1 MVENNIELPGQPLTA
16 AHREYL
22 HSAGLTDDY
31 LDREDVLIRSVTGQ
45 LDLDTMLGTP
55 FAYVGGIQ
63 GVVPQGILFGWR
75 DLDGVVRWQ
84 LRLDEPGELP
94 KYLAEKDWAPSY
106 GVRADAGAD
115 SPILIVEGTKQSHA
129 AACAVG
135 ESCTVIGVP
144 GCSAWSTGGWV
155 VAPELR
161 RLVTRREVYI
171 LLDADAAENRMVYD
185 AGEWLKKSLGPLAK
199 TRFLMCPGGSKEGI
213 DDYLGTLDV
222 EDRADAIEALVSESA
237 ARPAA
242 RRPDKQKH
250 VPDAEDVSRRRAAIA
265 ESACDGLDL
274 DNLDVDENTGLPRI
288 PGEPL
293 DGSVWFDAVSGQFQP
308 ETLARYI
315 LGSATP
321 VALAAGDE
329 LLGVYG
335 NGYFH
340 TERLAFDAV
349 VGRYLG
355 DRLTQTHVANV
366 RLQAIRLCQETNRRL
381 PDRTPYKG
389 FVNLRDGMLDLSML
403 ELHPHSPKYMSLRQ
417 LPVRWNPDATCPR
430 YEAWLSDRV
439 GEFQIGVIEEV
450 ISQFLDEGRTPSK
463 AMFAFGP
470 NRTGKSTILR
480 IAQELVGGDTK
491 VSGVSLQQLSGEGFA
506 AAEVFG
512 KGINMCPDMPS
523 DYVQDLSIFK
533 RVTGDDTIT
542 ASKKYGV
549 MMTFR
554 ANSLFLM
561 SGNNLPTISASE
573 GTSYL
578 SRVVPAAFLK
588 TYIGFENPNIE
599 DELIAELPGILVRWS
614 KARQAHIAREFKWLP
629 VHESIKAHFASESDR
644 VARFISACAVVGVKT
659 ATKEAAA
666 SATGTDDAAAAAAAR
681 RTFGPTVVNI
691 SMPTWPSFP
700 SPATRTNLF
709 DAFQSWTT
717 DEQSKGMSK
726 SLFFKRLEQIPG
738 VRMKCSDSK
747 GKEVTNISIR
757 PQAEWSSGDSAMSLR
772 EILFPGWTP
781 PGTEAAE
788 SLKGAEVAGET
799 NNVTPMA
806 EARRKY
812 IGAATTK
819 SKYWRS

>member
-1 MVENNIELPGQPLTA
+1 MIETMNIELPGQPLTA

-22 HSAGLTDDY
+22 NSAGLTDDY

-45 LDLDTMLGTP
+45 LDLDTMHGSP

-63 GVVPQGILFGWR
+63 GVTPQGILFGWR
-75 DLDGVVRWQ
+75 VLAGTVRWQ
-84 LRLDEPGELP
+84 LRLDEPHELP

-106 GVRADAGAD
+106 GVRSDAGND
-115 SPILIVEGTKQSHA
+115 SPVLIVEGTKQSHA
-129 AACAVG
+129 TACAVG
-135 ESCTVIGVP
+135 ESYTVIGVP
-144 GCSAWSTGGWV
+144 GCTAWSTGGWV

-171 LLDADAAENRMVYD
+171 LLDADANENRMVYD
-185 AGEWLKKSLGPLAK
+185 AGVWLKKSLGPLAK
-199 TRFLMCPGGSKEGI
+199 TRFLMCPGGAKEGI
-213 DDYLGTLDV
+213 DDYLGTLEV
-222 EDRADAIEALVSESA
+222 EDRADAIEALITDSQ
-237 ARPAA
+237 ARPAT

-250 VPDAEDVSRRRAAIA
+250 IPDAQDISRRRAAIA

-288 PGEPL
+288 AGEPL

-335 NGYFH
+335 GGYFH
-340 TERLAFDAV
+340 TERLAFDSV

-366 RLQAIRLCQETNRRL
+366 RLQAIRLCQEANRRL

-389 FVNLRDGMLDLSML
+389 FVNLRDGMLDLSTL

-417 LPVRWNPDATCPR
+417 LPVRWDPDATCPK
-430 YEAWLSDRV
+430 YDQWLTDRV
-439 GEFQIGVIEEV
+439 GDFQIGVIEEA

-463 AMFAFGP
+463 ALFAFGP

-480 IAQELVGGDTK
+480 IAQTMVGGDTK

-523 DYVQDLSIFK
+523 DYVSDLSIFK

-561 SGNNLPTISASE
+561 SGNTLPTVSASE

-588 TYIGFENPNIE
+588 SYLGFENPNIE
-599 DELIAELPGILVRWS
+599 DELLEELPGILVRWAR
-614 KARQAHIAREFKWLP
+614 ARQAHIAREFKWLP
-629 VHESIKAHFASESDR
+629 VHQAITNHFASESDR
-644 VARFISACAVVGVKT
+644 VARFVSSCCVVGVKT
-659 ATKEAAA
+659 ATKAAKQA
-666 SATGTDDAAAAAAAR
+666 ATGTDAAATR
-681 RTFGPTVVNI
+681 RFGPTVVNI

-700 SPATRTNLF
+700 AAATKTNLF

-717 DEQSKGMSK
+717 DEQGKGMSK

-738 VRMKCSDSK
+738 ARLDCKDAG
-747 GKEVTNISIR
+747 GKDVTNISVKSKDI
-757 PQAEWSSGDSAMSLR
+757 WSSADSASSLR
-772 EILFPGWTP
+772 EQLFPGWTP
-781 PGTEAAE
+781 PGAEAEYTEPLAVAEGAVAE
-788 SLKGAEVAGET
+788 SET
-799 NNVTPMA
+799 ATVTPMA
-806 EARRKY
+806 AARRKY
-812 IGAATTK
+812 VGVATK

>member
-1 MVENNIELPGQPLTA
+1 M
-16 AHREYL
+16 
-22 HSAGLTDDY
+22 
-31 LDREDVLIRSVTGQ
+31 
-45 LDLDTMLGTP
+45 
-55 FAYVGGIQ
+55 
-63 GVVPQGILFGWR
+63 
-75 DLDGVVRWQ
+75 
-84 LRLDEPGELP
+84 
-94 KYLAEKDWAPSY
+94 
-106 GVRADAGAD
+106 
-115 SPILIVEGTKQSHA
+115 
-129 AACAVG
+129 
-135 ESCTVIGVP
+135 
-144 GCSAWSTGGWV
+144 

-171 LLDADAAENRMVYD
+171 LLDADAAENRLVYD

-213 DDYLGTLDV
+213 DDYLGTLDA
-222 EDRADAIEALVSESA
+222 EDRADAIEALISESA
-237 ARPAA
+237 AKPAT

-250 VPDAEDVSRRRAAIA
+250 IPDAQDIARRRAAIA

-288 PGEPL
+288 QGEPL
-293 DGSVWFDAVSGQFQP
+293 DGSVWFDAMTGQFQP

-315 LGSATP
+315 LGSTTP

-340 TERLAFDAV
+340 TERLAFDSV

-389 FVNLRDGMLDLSML
+389 FVNLRDGMLDLSTL
-403 ELHPHSPKYMSLRQ
+403 KLHPHSPKYMSLRQ
-417 LPVRWNPDATCPR
+417 LPGRWDPDATCPK
-430 YEAWLSDRV
+430 YEAWLADRV
-439 GEFQIGVIEEV
+439 GESQVGVIEEA

-463 AMFAFGP
+463 ALFAFGP

-480 IAQELVGGDTK
+480 IAKELVGGDTK
-491 VSGVSLQQLSGEGFA
+491 VSGVSLQKLSGEGFG

-512 KGINMCPDMPS
+512 KAINMCPDMPS

-561 SGNNLPTISASE
+561 SGNTLPTVAAAE

-588 TYIGFENPNIE
+588 SYLGFENPNIE
-599 DELIAELPGILVRWS
+599 DELIAELPGILVRWAR
-614 KARQAHIAREFKWLP
+614 ARQAHIAREFKWLP
-629 VHESIKAHFASESDR
+629 VHQAITNHFASESDR
-644 VARFISACAVVGVKT
+644 VARFVSSCCVVGVKT
-659 ATKEAAA
+659 ATKAAKEA
-666 SATGTDDAAAAAAAR
+666 ATGTDAAAR
-681 RTFGPTVVNI
+681 RFGPTIVNI

-700 SPATRTNLF
+700 APATKTNLF
-709 DAFQSWTT
+709 DAFQAWTT

-738 VRMKCSDSK
+738 ARIDCSDSNSK
-747 GKEVTNISIR
+747 PVTNVSIR
-757 PQAEWSSGDSAMSLR
+757 PQSEWSSGDSATSLR
-772 EILFPGWTP
+772 EMLFPGWTP
-781 PGTEAAE
+781 PGTGVEPAE
-788 SLKGAEVAGET
+788 SLTVAEGAVAEIAT
-799 NNVTPMA
+799 VTPMA
-806 EARRKY
+806 AARRKY
-812 IGAATTK
+812 VGNSK
-819 SKYWRS
+819 SKYWRN

>member
-1 MVENNIELPGQPLTA
+1 MNETIELPGQPLTA

-22 HSAGLTDDY
+22 HSAGLTDEY
-31 LDREDVLIRSVTGQ
+31 LDREDTLIRSVTEQ
-45 LDLDTMLGTP
+45 LDLDMMPRQP
-55 FAYVGGIQ
+55 FAYVTDFEE
-63 GVVPQGILFGWR
+63 VSARGILFGWR
-75 DLDGVVRWQ
+75 DLQGTVRWQ
-84 LRLDEPGELP
+84 LRLDDPGELP
-94 KYLAEKDWAPSY
+94 KYLAEKGWAPTY
-106 GVRADAGAD
+106 GVRADAGDD
-115 SPILIVEGTKQSHA
+115 SPVIIVEGTKQSHA
-129 AACAVG
+129 TACAVG
-135 ESCTVIGVP
+135 ETHTVIGVP
-144 GCSAWSTGGWV
+144 GCTAWSTGGWV
-155 VAPELR
+155 IAPELR

-185 AGEWLKKSLGPLAK
+185 SGEWLKKSLGPLAK
-199 TRFLMCPGGSKEGI
+199 TRFLLCPGGAKEGI
-213 DDYLGTLDV
+213 DDYLGTLDA
-222 EDRADAIEALVSESA
+222 EDRADAISALITDSQA
-237 ARPAA
+237 KPAT

-250 VPDAEDVSRRRAAIA
+250 IPDTQDIARRRAAIA

-335 NGYFH
+335 GGYFH

-389 FVNLRDGMLDLSML
+389 FVNLRDGMLDLATL

-417 LPVRWNPDATCPR
+417 LPVRWDPDATCLK
-430 YEAWLSDRV
+430 YDQWLTDRV
-439 GEFQIGVIEEV
+439 GDFQIGVIEEA
-450 ISQFLDEGRTPSK
+450 ISQFLDEGRAPSK
-463 AMFAFGP
+463 ALFAFGP

-480 IAQELVGGDTK
+480 IAQTMVGGDTK

-523 DYVQDLSIFK
+523 DYVSDLSVFK

-561 SGNNLPTISASE
+561 SGNTLPTVSASE

-588 TYIGFENPNIE
+588 SYLGFENPNIE
-599 DELIAELPGILVRWS
+599 DELLEELPGILVRWAR
-614 KARQAHIAREFKWLP
+614 ARQAHIAREFKWLP
-629 VHESIKAHFASESDR
+629 VHQAITNHFASESDR
-644 VARFISACAVVGVKT
+644 VARFISACCVVGVKT
-659 ATKEAAA
+659 ATKAAKQA
-666 SATGTDDAAAAAAAR
+666 ATGTDAAAAMR
-681 RTFGPTVVNI
+681 RFGPTVVNI
-691 SMPTWPSFP
+691 SMQTWPSFP
-700 SPATRTNLF
+700 APATKTNLF
-709 DAFQSWTT
+709 DAFQAWTT
-717 DEQSKGMSK
+717 DEQGKGMSK

-738 VRMKCSDSK
+738 ARLDRKDAG
-747 GKEVTNISIR
+747 GKDVTNIAVR
-757 PQAEWSSGDSAMSLR
+757 PQSEWSSGDSATSLR
-772 EILFPGWTP
+772 EQLFPGWTP
-781 PGTEAAE
+781 PGAEAE
-788 SLKGAEVAGET
+788 EVSMSGGET
-799 NNVTPMA
+799 VTGNVRPLA
-806 EARRKY
+806 DARRKY
-812 IGAATTK
+812 IGKTATTN
-819 SKYWRS
+819 KYWRS